1 MQRSGAA
8 TGESSVASLRDSG
21 RGNIRGN
28 IQIVNHVQSVQIR
41 GRIGRSGRMGR
52 I

>member
-1 MQRSGAA
+1 MGSIKRN
-8 TGESSVASLRDSG
+8 R

-28 IQIVNHVQSVQIR
+28 IQIVHWVHSVQIR
-41 GRIGRSGRMGR
+41 GRIRRSGHIGR